1 MTVNVLPISD
11 VDVASV
17 PGNSLPFVI
26 ATLIAF
32 KVIFVVVPVGLVNTR
47 VELAP
52 DSSVKNLLFSLFGS
66 GILNWAWP
74 FNTTSVNVLVSWK
87 INSSIFMNV

>member
-26 ATLIAF
+26 ATLIAV
-32 KVIFVVVPVGLVNTR
+32 KVILVVVPVGLVNIR
-47 VELAP
+47 VELP
-52 DSSVKNLLFSLFGS
+52 PVSSVKNLLFSLFGS
-66 GILNWAWP
+66 GILNCAYP
-74 FNTTSVNVLVSWK
+74 FCTTSVNVLVS
-87 INSSIFMNV
+87 